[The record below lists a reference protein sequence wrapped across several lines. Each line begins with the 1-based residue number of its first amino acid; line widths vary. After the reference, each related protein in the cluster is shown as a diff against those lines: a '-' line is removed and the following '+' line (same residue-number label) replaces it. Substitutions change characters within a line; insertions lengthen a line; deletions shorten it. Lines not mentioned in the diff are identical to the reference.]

1 MATHHHNRSRFLI
14 KQRVSLDQ
22 PWLMSRFC
30 LAPSGDGFGDRLS
43 QSMMMGCVP
52 VIIQPAVSQPFEGL
66 LPYDAFSMR
75 FGYNDIP
82 VLHELLRNVS
92 DAEHARLLRGV
103 EKYAPAFNWHDIDGR
118 AYEFVRYGLCRRV
131 RDALCDHLRPL
142 L

>member
-92 DAEHARLLRGV
+92 DAEHARRCGKVRAGLQVARYRREGV
-103 EKYAPAFNWHDIDGR
+103 
-118 AYEFVRYGLCRRV
+118 RV
-131 RDALCDHLRPL
+131 CEVWGVSTRT
-142 L
+142 